1 LKQLHH
7 DNSVIEFEYQ
17 EERTQFKNKDKVI
30 KEFIQFLNK
39 ALEEDKERISTQVP
53 EHEKEKRLDKKKKH

>member
-7 DNSVIEFEYQ
+7 DNSVIEFECQ
-17 EERTQFKNKDKVI
+17 EERTQFKNKKKI
-30 KEFIQFLNK
+30 KKEYIQLQKK